1 MPWEAIAPAG
11 AAFALVAAVVLFGAA
26 HPVPARPR
34 LQRLTRSGVPRML
47 RYIALLGAGGYLVL
61 LLVVLVFHVG
71 LLGDSRALPDAARR
85 SPFLLAVATPVFVAL
100 TWLEGRLR
108 G

>member
-11 AAFALVAAVVLFGAA
+11 AAFVLVAAVILFGAA

-34 LQRLTRSGVPRML
+34 PQRLTRSGVPRML
-47 RYIALLGAGGYLVL
+47 GYIVLLGAGGYLVL

-71 LLGDSRALPDAARR
+71 LLGDPRALPDAARR
-85 SPFLLAVATPVFVAL
+85 SPFLLAVATPVFVVL
-100 TWLEGRLR
+100 SWLEGRLR